1 MNKALLEKYK
11 GEFFL
16 VLMTLIWGGT
26 FAIIKQSLDHA
37 SPVIFVA
44 VRFSIAAVVM
54 LPFAWKKLRVAKK
67 STILAG
73 MFLGALIFF
82 AFSFQTLG
90 LKYTSATKS
99 GFITGSVV
107 IIIPFLQT
115 FIEKRFPTPGAIA
128 GAILV
133 FSGIILISSP
143 GDNLAGFIDELGS
156 GFNIGDLF
164 TVVCALIFATH
175 VVYLSV
181 ISKKH
186 ETTSLVFLQIIVTGV
201 LGFLAASIFNISGL
215 EKLHFDLSGILIFG
229 LVYTSI
235 LATIITTTLQTKYQ
249 KVVTPTKAGIIY
261 SLEPV
266 FAAIIA
272 FFALNEKISNF
283 GYVGSLLI
291 FAGILISELYDN
303 LVANG
308 RQTGKS

>member
-67 STILAG
+67 STIFAG

-133 FSGIILISSP
+133 FSGIVLISSP

-164 TVVCALIFATH
+164 TVICALIFATH

-186 ETTSLVFLQIIVTGV
+186 ETTSLVFLQIIVTGA
-201 LGFLAASIFNISGL
+201 LGLLAASVFNISGL
-215 EKLHFDLSGILIFG
+215 EKLNFELSGILIFG